1 MTSEHTSAEDVYM
14 ALKYRVKVDK
24 HGTRYYFNSAGQ
36 LHREEGPAVIL
47 TDGPQVWYQ
56 NSLRHRTD
64 GPAVDWGDGYH
75 EWWLQGVQYTES
87 DYRVALAKLGIK
99 T

>member
-1 MTSEHTSAEDVYM
+1 MTTDFDVYT
-14 ALKYRVKVDK
+14 ALKYRVEVNKY
-24 HGTRYYFNSAGQ
+24 GTRRYYNSAGQ
-36 LHREEGPAVIL
+36 LHREEGPAIEYVS
-47 TDGPQVWYQ
+47 GSRYWYQ

>member
-1 MTSEHTSAEDVYM
+1 MNSEPTCAEQVFD
-14 ALKYRVKVDK
+14 ALKYRVAVDRY
-24 HGTRYYFNSAGQ
+24 GTRRYYNSAGQ
-36 LHREEGPAVIL
+36 LHRDEGPAVIWANG
-47 TDGPQVWYQ
+47 TKEWYQ

-75 EWWLQGVQYTES
+75 EWWLQGVRYTES